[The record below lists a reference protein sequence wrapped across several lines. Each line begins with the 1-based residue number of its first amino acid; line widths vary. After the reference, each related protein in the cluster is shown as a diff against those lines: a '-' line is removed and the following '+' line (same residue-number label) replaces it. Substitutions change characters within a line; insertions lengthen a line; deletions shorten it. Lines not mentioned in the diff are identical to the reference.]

1 MHQTVARGPVR
12 GSVGTR
18 EGRTQ
23 VQGGEANVRG
33 GSAKVRAIGME
44 ILVLFVALSLVLTP
58 VARGDRLGASS
69 KLTARAGQGSGLVEL
84 TMTAEEPLNADG
96 VRTEHVQGT
105 VEINGALPS
114 ASYRV
119 ARAVDPRDISDT
131 GATPDGVCP
140 ALEATGPWR
149 PFSDLLNT
157 SAGGAGALHF
167 EAAPPPPTRFV
178 SGVSFDVQFQVIEVN
193 ADGSLDPSQEL
204 RSGCLTV
211 TVK

>member
-1 MHQTVARGPVR
+1 MAMGMKPASFASVFFLALCLILTTNARADR
-12 GSVGTR
+12 F
-18 EGRTQ
+18 
-23 VQGGEANVRG
+23 GG
-33 GSAKVRAIGME
+33 
-44 ILVLFVALSLVLTP
+44 
-58 VARGDRLGASS
+58 SS
-69 KLTARAGQGSGLVEL
+69 KLTAIAGEGSGLVEL

-105 VEINGALPS
+105 IGINGALPS

-119 ARAVDPRDISDT
+119 ARAVDPSDVSDT

-178 SGVSFDVQFQVIEVN
+178 SGVSFDVQFQVIKVN
-193 ADGSLDPSQEL
+193 ADGSLDPGQEL
-204 RSGCLTV
+204 RSECFTV